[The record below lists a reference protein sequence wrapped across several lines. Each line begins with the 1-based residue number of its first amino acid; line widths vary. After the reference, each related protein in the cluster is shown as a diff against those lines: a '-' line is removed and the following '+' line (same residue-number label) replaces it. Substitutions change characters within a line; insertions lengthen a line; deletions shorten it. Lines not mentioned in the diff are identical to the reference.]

1 MNAFEGIHTNMKPV
15 KFEGKRK
22 GIMMREKDRG
32 RVTCF
37 LLQLTDKEA
46 MVAMPQKKINE
57 REDE

>member
-1 MNAFEGIHTNMKPV
+1 MKPV

-22 GIMMREKDRG
+22 GIIMREKDRG

-46 MVAMPQKKINE
+46 MVAMPQTQKKIND